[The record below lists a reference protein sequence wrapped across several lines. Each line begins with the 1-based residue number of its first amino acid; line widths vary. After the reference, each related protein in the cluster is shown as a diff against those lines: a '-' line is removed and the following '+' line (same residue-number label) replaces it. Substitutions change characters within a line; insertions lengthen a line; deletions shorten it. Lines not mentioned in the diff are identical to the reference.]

1 MLDAIK
7 GSNASRGIRFKL
19 MNTIVICN
27 PLILI
32 VTDVWPIATNCAD
45 RSLATETDDDQNLA
59 KDFGKHRI
67 IWVNL
72 FTSEL
77 PSTSVSA
84 TAKNPQIGIRYQI
97 TRTS

>member
-32 VTDVWPIATNCAD
+32 VTDVC
-45 RSLATETDDDQNLA
+45 RL
-59 KDFGKHRI
+59 
-67 IWVNL
+67 
-72 FTSEL
+72 
-77 PSTSVSA
+77 
-84 TAKNPQIGIRYQI
+84 PQIVQTEVWRLKLTMTNVEPKVTKI
-97 TRTS
+97 